1 MAANKRRLSAAFI
14 CAALIAITLF
24 SALFIVKESR
34 HDCTGEDCP
43 VCVCLHQAE
52 QTLRQI
58 SAGPAEAAGEFA
70 IYFVLV
76 TLSAYLS
83 LSVPVVSLISQ
94 KVRMNN

>member
-24 SALFIVKESR
+24 SALFIVN
-34 HDCTGEDCP
+34 DCTGQDCP

-70 IYFVLV
+70 VYFVLV

>member
-34 HDCTGEDCP
+34 HDCTGQDCP
-43 VCVCLHQAE
+43 VCVCLH

>member
-34 HDCTGEDCP
+34 HDCTGQDCP

-52 QTLRQI
+52 QTLDVYKRQEQDPPH
-58 SAGPAEAAGEFA
+58 G
-70 IYFVLV
+70 
-76 TLSAYLS
+76 
-83 LSVPVVSLISQ
+83 
-94 KVRMNN
+94 